1 MYILPKPAV
10 IEEKDGA
17 FLLNYTAYL
26 VLDDECSR
34 RNWRQTQMLAEK
46 IEEYT
51 GFSLHLTKGQ
61 SRKGDIQIG
70 MLHEENN
77 PEGYYKLLIEKD
89 RVQILGTEATVLY
102 GIQTLLQIIEQS
114 GALLPCLEIQDY
126 PQLANRGFYHD
137 ATRGRVSKL
146 SYLKKLADQMM
157 RYKLNQLQLYM
168 EHTYLFRDFS
178 EVWRDDTPLTPEEI
192 MELDDYCY
200 DRGIELVPSI
210 STCSHLYKLL
220 RTKQWQDLC
229 ELDNPDQE
237 RYTGWGKQ
245 THHTIDISNKK
256 SLDLIKN
263 MISEYRP
270 LFRTEKFNICADET
284 FDLGKGKSKEYCDQM
299 GLGKA
304 YVGYVKKLCEHV
316 LSLGCTPMMWGDV
329 ILNYPEMLKEFPT
342 ETIFLNWAYHSN
354 VTDEN
359 TRIFGDKNVK
369 FYNCPGVS
377 GWCRLCN
384 DYEGAYENIRRMAEY
399 AKENHA
405 IGLLNTDWG
414 DYYHT
419 VHPEFS
425 LIGMIYGAQFSWC
438 ENKTREEL
446 NKEISSLEFGISDRN
461 LPELLTEINKN
472 ALFQWN
478 ELCIYQENAY
488 DPSNLALAKDAR
500 ERILKKSVE
509 PKQFNHAQERLLE
522 IKRQLSR
529 IMAEVK
535 PEHRQLLAAYE
546 IAVDGC
552 RYLNQLGNSIQ
563 IREDLKNEETDSE
576 ITKKDRENLKVK
588 DQELATELEQW
599 FYYYKRLWRS
609 VSEESELSRI
619 QAIMDEYCD
628 YLRS

>member
-1 MYILPKPAV
+1 MYILPKPAA
-10 IEEKDGA
+10 IEEKDGD
-17 FLLNYTAYL
+17 FLLDYTAYL
-26 VLDDECSR
+26 VLDAECSR
-34 RNWRQTQMLAEK
+34 RNWRQVQLLAEK
-46 IEEYT
+46 IEKIT
-51 GFSLHLTKGQ
+51 GFSLHVTKGQ
-61 SRKGDIQIG
+61 ARRGDLRIG
-70 MLHEENN
+70 LLHEENN
-77 PEGYYKLLIEKD
+77 PEGYYKLQIEKD
-89 RVQILGTEATVLY
+89 GVSILGTEDSVLY
-102 GIQTLLQIIEQS
+102 GIQTLIQIIEQN
-114 GALLPCLEIQDY
+114 GALLPCLEIRDY
-126 PQLANRGFYHD
+126 PQLSNRGFYHD
-137 ATRGRVSKL
+137 VTRGRVSKL

-192 MELDDYCY
+192 MELDDYCF

-220 RTKQWQDLC
+220 RTKQWDNLC

-237 RYTGWGKQ
+237 RFTGWGKQ
-245 THHTIDISNKK
+245 THHTIDISNEK

-270 LFRTEKFNICADET
+270 LFRTNKFNICADET
-284 FDLGKGKSKEYCDQM
+284 FDLGKGKSKEYCEKV

-316 LSLGCTPMMWGDV
+316 ISLGCTPMMWGDV
-329 ILNYPEMLKEFPT
+329 ILNYPEMLSEFPP
-342 ETIFLNWAYHSN
+342 ETIFLNWAYHSG

-359 TRIFGDKNVK
+359 TKIFGDKNVK

-377 GWCRLCN
+377 GWGRLCN
-384 DYEGAYENIRRMAEY
+384 DYESAYENIRRMSKY

-405 IGLLNTDWG
+405 TGLLNTDWG

-438 ENKTREEL
+438 DNEDREEL
-446 NKEISSLEFGISDRN
+446 NEEISALEFGISEVN
-461 LPELLTEINKN
+461 LPELLLEISQNTIFK
-472 ALFQWN
+472 WD
-478 ELCIYQENAY
+478 ELCIYQENAS
-488 DPSNLALAKDAR
+488 DKSNQSLAKDAKD
-500 ERILKKSVE
+500 RILKKRIDPE
-509 PKQFNHAQERLLE
+509 QFKSAQDRLFE
-522 IKRQLSR
+522 IKMKLSR
-529 IMAEVK
+529 EMAEVK
-535 PEHRQLLAAYE
+535 PEHRDLLAAYE
-546 IAVDGC
+546 VAVDGC

-563 IREDLKNEETDSE
+563 IRECLKSEETGE
-576 ITKKDRENLKVK
+576 I
-588 DQELATELEQW
+588 DQRDLAAKLEHW
-599 FYYYKRLWRS
+599 FCYYKKLWRS

-619 QAIMDEYCD
+619 QAIVDGYCD